1 MALEIAS
8 FVIQVG
14 ERLWSSATGPV
25 SNLVNYRKNIKN
37 LNDEVEKLE
46 IIRSDNRLSERAA
59 QMNGEEIKGEV
70 QMWLNKSDA
79 VLRGVERL
87 NGEVDMNRTCF
98 GGCCPDWI
106 SRYKLSKQAKKDA
119 HTVRELQGT
128 GRFERVSLPGRRQ
141 LGIES
146 TLSLG
151 DFQAFESTKR
161 AMDEVMVA
169 LKEDRVNIIGVYGM
183 GGVGKTTMVKQ
194 VGANAHRDGLFQ
206 HVAMAVISQNPD
218 LRKIQAQIADM
229 LNLKLEEESEAG
241 RAARLRER
249 IMRGKSVLII
259 LDDIWRRIDL
269 SEIGI
274 PSTGSDLDACKSKI
288 LLTTRLENVC
298 HVMESQAKVPLNILS
313 EQDSWTLF
321 GRKAGRIV
329 DSPDF
334 HNVAQKIVKEC
345 GGLPIALVVVARALG
360 DKDLDEWKEAARQL
374 EMSKPTN
381 LDDDGGVFKCIK
393 LSYDYLKGNSTKPC
407 FLICCLF
414 PEDTDISIED
424 LVKYGLGQGLFQ
436 EANTIEE
443 ARGRARSV
451 VKYLKAC
458 SLLLDSTEEGGVKM
472 HDVVRDMAI
481 LLASS
486 EEDNAFMVQ
495 SGSALK
501 EWPTKDSYEAYTAI
515 SLMSNEIEELPDGLV
530 CPKLQTLLLQNNND
544 IQEIP
549 DDFFGSFHSLRVL
562 DLNGADI
569 PSLPPSLGLLRSLRT
584 LCLDCCQSITDISI
598 LGKLEK
604 LEILSLRESYIEDLP
619 EELAQLANLRMLDFT
634 MSNNIKSIP
643 PKVISSLSR
652 LEEMYMQG
660 SFADWGLLLEG
671 TSSGANAGFDELTC
685 LHRLNILKVDI
696 SDAECMP
703 KTVRFDP
710 NWVNFDICISRKLFT
725 RFMNVHLSRVTAARS
740 RALILDVT
748 INTLPDWF
756 NKVATERTEK
766 LYYIECRGLDNIL
779 MEYDQGS
786 LNGLKILLVQGCH
799 QIVHLMDAVTYVPNR
814 PLFPSLEELRVHNL
828 DYLKE
833 ICIGQL
839 PPGSLGNM
847 KFLQVEQCNEL
858 VNGLMPANLLRRLES
873 LEVLDVSGSYLEDI
887 FRTEG
892 LREGEVVV
900 GKLREL
906 KLDNLP
912 ELKNIWNGPT
922 QLAIFH
928 NLKILTVIKCK
939 KLRNLFT
946 YSVAQSLRY
955 LEELWIEYCNGLEGV
970 IGMHEGGD
978 VVERIIFQ
986 NLKNLSLQNLPVLR
1000 SFYEGDARIE
1010 CPSLEQLHVQGCPT
1024 FRNYTPYFHSRNQ
1037 FQVNNEQHLL
1047 LLRKRYGLVI
1057 MLDFFFPLN
1066 FPTFFSSYF
1075 LLFFVIR
1082 LWEQRTFLEE
1092 NL

>member
-46 IIRSDNRLSERAA
+46 IIRSDNRLSASAA

-70 QMWLNKSDA
+70 QM
-79 VLRGVERL
+79 
-87 NGEVDMNRTCF
+87 TCF

-161 AMDEVMVA
+161 AMDE
-169 LKEDRVNIIGVYGM
+169 
-183 GGVGKTTMVKQ
+183 

-360 DKDLDEWKEAARQL
+360 DKDLDEWKEAGKTTR
-374 EMSKPTN
+374 N
-381 LDDDGGVFKCIK
+381 
-393 LSYDYLKGNSTKPC
+393 
-407 FLICCLF
+407 
-414 PEDTDISIED
+414 DTDISIED

-481 LLASS
+481 YYSHHLKKIM
-486 EEDNAFMVQ
+486 AFMVQ

-501 EWPTKDSYEAYTAI
+501 SGRQRTAMKPTSHLT
-515 SLMSNEIEELPDGLV
+515 
-530 CPKLQTLLLQNNND
+530 
-544 IQEIP
+544 
-549 DDFFGSFHSLRVL
+549 H
-562 DLNGADI
+562 
-569 PSLPPSLGLLRSLRT
+569 
-584 LCLDCCQSITDISI
+584 SITDISI

-710 NWVNFDICISRKLFT
+710 NWVNFDICINRKLFN

-740 RALILDVT
+740 RSLILDVT

-756 NKVATERTEK
+756 NKVATERTE
-766 LYYIECRGLDNIL
+766 
-779 MEYDQGS
+779 
-786 LNGLKILLVQGCH
+786 
-799 QIVHLMDAVTYVPNR
+799 
-814 PLFPSLEELRVHNL
+814 
-828 DYLKE
+828 
-833 ICIGQL
+833 
-839 PPGSLGNM
+839 
-847 KFLQVEQCNEL
+847 
-858 VNGLMPANLLRRLES
+858 
-873 LEVLDVSGSYLEDI
+873 
-887 FRTEG
+887 
-892 LREGEVVV
+892 
-900 GKLREL
+900 
-906 KLDNLP
+906 
-912 ELKNIWNGPT
+912 
-922 QLAIFH
+922 
-928 NLKILTVIKCK
+928 
-939 KLRNLFT
+939 
-946 YSVAQSLRY
+946 
-955 LEELWIEYCNGLEGV
+955 
-970 IGMHEGGD
+970 
-978 VVERIIFQ
+978 
-986 NLKNLSLQNLPVLR
+986 
-1000 SFYEGDARIE
+1000 
-1010 CPSLEQLHVQGCPT
+1010 
-1024 FRNYTPYFHSRNQ
+1024 NYT
-1037 FQVNNEQHLL
+1037 
-1047 LLRKRYGLVI
+1047 
-1057 MLDFFFPLN
+1057 
-1066 FPTFFSSYF
+1066 T
-1075 LLFFVIR
+1075 
-1082 LWEQRTFLEE
+1082 
-1092 NL
+1092 